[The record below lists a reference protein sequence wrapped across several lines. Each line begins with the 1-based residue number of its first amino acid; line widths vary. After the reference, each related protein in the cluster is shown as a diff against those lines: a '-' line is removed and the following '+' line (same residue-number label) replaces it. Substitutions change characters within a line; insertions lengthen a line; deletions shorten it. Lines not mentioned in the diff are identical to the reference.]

1 MSLEHWQARGINH
14 LTRKPFQEFDH
25 THDKKN
31 FPKEMFLIEDFHLF
45 TAILCLGV
53 WAEPVHFY
61 SHSTCTYTDEGIGS
75 VGSLTFGKPREIGL
89 NAMIF
94 FVVESR
100 VLWWAA

>member
-1 MSLEHWQARGINH
+1 MNYLIQFKLWVKHE
-14 LTRKPFQEFDH
+14 KPFQEFDH